1 MAVTTARVAIVEDRP
16 EIREGLSLLLER
28 AEGYEV
34 ARAWGSAEEALP
46 PLLADPPSAVLM
58 DLGLPGMD
66 GIEAI
71 RLLHAK
77 HPGLPILVL
86 SVYDDDQRI
95 FEALCAGAVGYL
107 LKKTP
112 RERLL
117 AAIDD
122 ALGGGSPISPE
133 IARKV
138 VTLFREFRPPAAA
151 DYDLTPHDQRLL
163 RLLADGHHYKTVA
176 DRLGV
181 SVSTVGYHLQNIYR
195 KLQVHSKS
203 EAVAK
208 ALRERLL

>member
-16 EIREGLSLLLER
+16 EIREGLTLLLGR
-28 AEGYEV
+28 ADGFEV
-34 ARAWGSAEEALP
+34 AGAWGSAEEALP
-46 PLLADPPSAVLM
+46 HLLGHPPSVVLM
-58 DLGLPGMD
+58 DIGLPGID

-71 RLLHAK
+71 RRLHAK
-77 HPGLPILVL
+77 HPALPILVL

-117 AAIDD
+117 AAIDE

-138 VTLFREFRPPAAA
+138 VRLFVAFRPPSAA

-176 DRLGV
+176 DELGV
-181 SVSTVGYHLQNIYR
+181 GVSTVGYHLQNIYR

-208 ALRERLL
+208 ALRERLV